1 MKTRFMASRP
11 SGRARTVTAVAGVL
25 MLGLSVPAGAAQA
38 DETAK
43 PMDANTAAAAV
54 QHSSTG
60 DPSQAPSRVAAHW
73 TPERIRAAR
82 PVAVPAPEGRPV
94 APQTQRLPAR
104 TGQGSAP
111 VAGVSKEAGEAAD
124 AARTL
129 ADVSRSA
136 VWTAHGSMPATTVG
150 KLYFDTPK
158 GGSQCTASVVNSPN
172 KSLIWTAGHCA
183 SDGNGHWYSNWRFVP
198 DYHNGQEP
206 LGSWTW
212 KSVSTPKGYLNG
224 GDKDYDLAVIT
235 LWPQNGRK
243 VADVTGSQ
251 GYRFN
256 SGYTWHAHE
265 FGYPFDTHPARS
277 GITGQDLRYCTGT
290 TWRPGFWPFQPGQE
304 AIHCD
309 QGHGASGGPWLDD
322 LQLSRGWGYLIGNVS
337 YHNSESSD
345 EERSPHLG
353 DAAVKAYDAEK
364 NH

>member
-1 MKTRFMASRP
+1 MKTRFVA
-11 SGRARTVTAVAGVL
+11 AVAGAL
-25 MLGLSVPAGAAQA
+25 ALGLGVPAGAAQA

-43 PMDANTAAAAV
+43 PMDANTAATAV
-54 QHSSTG
+54 QHSATG

-73 TPERIRAAR
+73 TPERIREAR
-82 PVAVPAPEGRPV
+82 PVTGPAPGGRPA
-94 APQTQRLPAR
+94 APQSHRLPAR

-111 VAGVSKEAGEAAD
+111 VAGVAGQAGEAAKAAD

-129 ADVSRSA
+129 ADVSRSE

-183 SDGNGHWYSNWRFVP
+183 SDGNGHWYSNFRFVP
-198 DYHNGQEP
+198 DYHNDREP

-212 KSVSTPKGYLNG
+212 KSVTTPKGYLNG
-224 GDKDYDLAVIT
+224 GNKDYDLAVIT

-251 GYRFN
+251 GYKFN

-265 FGYPFDTHPARS
+265 FGYPFDTHPGRS
-277 GITGQDLRYCTGT
+277 GITGKDLRYCTGT
-290 TWRPGFWPFQPGQE
+290 TWRPGIWPFQPGQE

-337 YHNSESSD
+337 YHGSDSSD
-345 EERSPHLG
+345 EERSPYLG

-364 NH
+364 NR